1 MKKTPCG
8 TYIESPILITLS
20 LSSTVTSQPLA
31 SLGLHSLCPP
41 PPKKAAP
48 IPCLKLAPPVTSNPG
63 LDPPLLALSRPGYR
77 LLKQMI
83 HVVKSINLNDIIN
96 DRVSR

>member
-1 MKKTPCG
+1 MKKKTPCG

-20 LSSTVTSQPLA
+20 LSSTVTSHWAYIA
-31 SLGLHSLCPP
+31 SAPP

-83 HVVKSINLNDIIN
+83 HVVKSKNLNDIIN